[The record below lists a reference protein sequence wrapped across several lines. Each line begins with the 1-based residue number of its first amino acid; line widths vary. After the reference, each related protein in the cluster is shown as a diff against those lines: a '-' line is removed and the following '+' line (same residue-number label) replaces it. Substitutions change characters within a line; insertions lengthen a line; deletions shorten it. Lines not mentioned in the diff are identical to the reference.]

1 MVSTDIHGNKYNR
14 TLLMTVLITGSFV
27 TILTATLL
35 ATAYPSMMKTFNID
49 ASTVQ
54 WLTTGFTLVNG
65 IMIPVSAYLINK
77 LSTKFMYISALI
89 IYLLG
94 TMLAYWSP
102 NFQVLLAGRL
112 VQAIGAGVSMP
123 LMQSIVLMIYPPEK
137 RGAAMG
143 TMGLAIG
150 MAPAIGPTLSGYI
163 VDHFTWRDLFGMIIP
178 IISVVIIAAFF
189 LMKDVLPNTSPK
201 LDFWSVVTSIA
212 GFGIMLYGFAEVGS
226 KGWDDTTVIASLVIG
241 AAIVALFAVRQ
252 FKLEEPFLNLNVFKT
267 GQYTLG
273 TIISSLSYMGML
285 AAEMILP
292 LYIQNVLGK
301 SALQSGLILLPGAIA
316 MGVMSPITGRLFDK
330 YGAKHM
336 VITGAVMLI
345 FGTSAFLFIGPN
357 TPTIYITAFYA
368 VRMFGVAMMMPV
380 TTAGMNALPLNL
392 MTHGTAVNNTVR
404 QVAGSIGTAILT
416 SVLTNVAN
424 SNTPAKSLL
433 TQNPLAYKDK
443 AIDAVI
449 LGYKAAFMVAIVF
462 AVLLIFAALFLRK
475 GNIAK
480 KEEITNGKEAR

>member
-178 IISVVIIAAFF
+178 IISVVRV
-189 LMKDVLPNTSPK
+189 VL
-201 LDFWSVVTSIA
+201 V
-212 GFGIMLYGFAEVGS
+212 
-226 KGWDDTTVIASLVIG
+226 
-241 AAIVALFAVRQ
+241 
-252 FKLEEPFLNLNVFKT
+252 
-267 GQYTLG
+267 
-273 TIISSLSYMGML
+273 
-285 AAEMILP
+285 
-292 LYIQNVLGK
+292 K
-301 SALQSGLILLPGAIA
+301 S
-316 MGVMSPITGRLFDK
+316 F
-330 YGAKHM
+330 
-336 VITGAVMLI
+336 
-345 FGTSAFLFIGPN
+345 
-357 TPTIYITAFYA
+357 
-368 VRMFGVAMMMPV
+368 
-380 TTAGMNALPLNL
+380 
-392 MTHGTAVNNTVR
+392 
-404 QVAGSIGTAILT
+404 
-416 SVLTNVAN
+416 
-424 SNTPAKSLL
+424 
-433 TQNPLAYKDK
+433 
-443 AIDAVI
+443 
-449 LGYKAAFMVAIVF
+449 
-462 AVLLIFAALFLRK
+462 
-475 GNIAK
+475 
-480 KEEITNGKEAR
+480 